1 MLSDTDTYELFELLS
16 TLMNVPISKIKVE
29 DIVLENS
36 KLSYRFYIDE
46 NKKICKEIK
55 KSMKWAFP
63 KGDLHPFIQH
73 FTLGELSNTKISIR
87 YLGDNSEASHKL
99 LSFHTLGVCLLY
111 LLYLSIVLIVIYISC
126 LYILGCYY
134 LGKKYMIPFIKY
146 LIST

>member
-1 MLSDTDTYELFELLS
+1 
-16 TLMNVPISKIKVE
+16 MNVPTSKITVE
-29 DIVLENS
+29 EVNLINN
-36 KLSYRFYIDE
+36 KLSYRLYINE
-46 NKKICKEIK
+46 NKKICKMIK

-87 YLGDNSEASHKL
+87 YLGDDSSITHKL

-126 LYILGCYY
+126 LYILGFYY
-134 LGKKYMIPFIKY
+134 IGKKYMIPFVRY
-146 LIST
+146 LIKT